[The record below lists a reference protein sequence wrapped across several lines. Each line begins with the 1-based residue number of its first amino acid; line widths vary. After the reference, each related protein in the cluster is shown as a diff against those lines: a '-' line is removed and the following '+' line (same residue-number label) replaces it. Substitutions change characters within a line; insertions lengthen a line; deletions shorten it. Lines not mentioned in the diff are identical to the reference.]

1 MNPLDD
7 LLKEAQEKMDKAVE
21 FLTQE
26 FARLRTGKASPA
38 LVENVSVD
46 YYGSSVRL
54 RELANISTPEPRLLV
69 INPYDPSSMSAIEKA
84 ILAANIGVTP
94 MNDGHVIRI
103 PIPELTEERR
113 RELVKV
119 IKRNA
124 EEQKVAVRNVRR
136 DANEHVKALQKNST
150 ITEDER
156 DQALEKIQKLTDDHI
171 SHIEEMIK
179 AKEEEIMTV

>member
-171 SHIEEMIK
+171 SRIEEMIK